1 MAKCTVCKRDRKN
14 CKIFPLTEAEMDMFR
29 KLGVTEPPKEMTY
42 CQPCWKTLS
51 DPVSSPAFLKGL
63 FQTQLKQLGVA
74 NAEDLASKFHI
85 ELLKKASKP
94 RS

>member
-1 MAKCTVCKRDRKN
+1 
-14 CKIFPLTEAEMDMFR
+14 
-29 KLGVTEPPKEMTY
+29 LGNDNPPKELAY

-51 DPVSSPAFLKGL
+51 DPISAPAFMKGL

-74 NAEDLASKFHI
+74 NAEDLASKFHT